1 MFHDLKHLIANAVQR
16 AGVSRQVEA
25 ASVVELFNR
34 LAPEMLGKTIARE
47 AKAVYVRNNIL
58 TVECGSSLIMQELRY
73 REPKIIQAI
82 NQQAGGR
89 AVEKIRFI
97 S

>member
-34 LAPEMLGKTIARE
+34 LARE

-73 REPKIIQAI
+73 REPEIIQAI

-89 AVEKIRFI
+89 AVEKIRFM